1 MGYRSINIKSQET
14 TEALAA
20 EFARKL
26 GAELGWTV
34 SGNSV
39 VHESGIRFTFTAN
52 AQTVEY
58 GIGNGTKYYGNGNTT
73 SFNVSANWILDIIT
87 SESTTAIGVRNA
99 SSTVVRL
106 NAIVAENMAGEFTAI
121 LPGTSSAALL
131 KPTWDIV
138 KSANLVTNNSE
149 GLATSLMLYP
159 DIYAGCMFKNLY
171 MVYSCPLSGTDKIM
185 HIGGIDFRYIGS
197 TGNYGF
203 ALAV

>member
-52 AQTVEY
+52 TQTVEY
-58 GIGNGTKYYGNGNTT
+58 GIGNGTVYYGNGNTT

-99 SSTVVRL
+99 SSTVVRI
-106 NAIVAENMAGEFTAI
+106 NAMVAENTAGEFTGI
-121 LPGTSSAALL
+121 IPGTSSASLI
-131 KPTWDIV
+131 KPTWNIT
-138 KSANLVTNNSE
+138 KTANMVSNNSE

-171 MVYSCPLSGTDKIM
+171 MVYSCPLTSTDKIM
-185 HIGGIDFRYIGS
+185 HIGGTDFRYIGNS
-197 TGNYGF
+197 GSYGF